1 MVFVTGSRSRTQSGH
16 APAPDR
22 SLHWQPGFAVDA
34 RLTLESLR
42 RGPDD
47 PTHRVEADG
56 TLWRTALTGSGPVAY
71 RIRQWRLDDLDIEAW
86 GAGAAELVD
95 GIRTELGAGDRP
107 DLFRPG
113 HPVLRAACR
122 HTPGLRVPC
131 TGRLFEAIVPAI
143 IEQRVIGLD
152 AAASFTRLVRAHG
165 EPAPGPAPLGMRV
178 PPSPE
183 VWRNLPSWEWRRA
196 GVDLQHSRTV
206 IQTARHAARLDRA
219 AGDPA
224 RAYELM
230 AKLPGI
236 GTWTAAQVG
245 HRALGDADAL
255 PLGDYHLGRM
265 TGMALLGRPLAD
277 DEIEEFYEPFRPHRY
292 RVVRLIELNT
302 WTTPRR
308 APRAPLRGP
317 LH

>member
-1 MVFVTGSRSRTQSGH
+1 MHQ
-16 APAPDR
+16 PPDR

-34 RLTLESLR
+34 RLSLESLR
-42 RGPDD
+42 RGRDD
-47 PTHRVEADG
+47 PTHRVETDG
-56 TLWRTALTGSGPVAY
+56 ALWRTALTPSGPVTY
-71 RIRQWRLDDLDIEAW
+71 RIRQQRLDDLHIDAW

-95 GIRTELGAGDRP
+95 RIRTELGADDRP
-107 DLFRPG
+107 DLFRPR
-113 HPVLRAACR
+113 HPALRAAR
-122 HTPGLRVPC
+122 RRLPGLRVPC

-143 IEQRVIGLD
+143 IEQRVIGPD
-152 AAASFTRLVRAHG
+152 AAASFGRLVRAHG
-165 EPAPGPAPLGMRV
+165 EQAPGPAPAGMRV
-178 PPSPE
+178 PPAPE
-183 VWRNLPSWEWRRA
+183 VWRTLPSWEWRRA
-196 GVDLQHSRTV
+196 GVDLQRSRTV
-206 IQTARHAARLDRA
+206 VRTARHAARLDRA

-292 RVVRLIELNT
+292 RVLRLIELDARLA
-302 WTTPRR
+302 PRH
-308 APRAPLRGP
+308 APRAPRRRP
-317 LH
+317 LQ